1 MFVLLL
7 FAPVVGILDGFGI
20 SLLIPVFTGFL
31 SGTGEIEANSFTAL
45 IVKVFGWVNVNPS
58 LRNILITAIVLILL
72 KSVLRLLHIGI
83 SAFLNSKVMA
93 SLRVRVITGFSE
105 MKYMNYLSLNTGH
118 VLNTGVSE
126 VNKYAAGMIA
136 FLESI
141 NTLFILVG
149 YGLAILM
156 LSWKATVYIILFGG
170 LVSFIYAFF
179 NKKSKQYSRE
189 VSSNNREYAK
199 YLIELVNFFKYLKAT
214 GRFQYLGNKLKR
226 NIRSL
231 KRLIFNTEINKNMT
245 NIIQEPLSVVLI
257 AGLFLVNGW
266 LMNEPV
272 SVLLII
278 LGISYRM
285 SGIVSQFQG
294 RKQNFF
300 STIGSLEAVSGML
313 GNLEENKEPVY
324 QPGELHFRK
333 SLKLN
338 DISFAYNNRIPVLD
352 RINLEIQCNET
363 VAFVG
368 ASGAGKSTLID
379 VLCGLLVP
387 DSGKISVDEHTCSD
401 LCNDDWRSKVG
412 YVTQESII
420 FDTTILQNITLSESG
435 NVSEKELNNALLWS
449 DSFRFVE
456 DSENGLESELGDKGM
471 RLSGGQKQRIS
482 LARELYRSP
491 ELLVLDE
498 ATSALDSNSE
508 MVIRESLEYLKG
520 KITVIMIAHRLA
532 TVKHADR
539 IFVLDSGKISEVGSF
554 NELMN
559 NKDSLFF
566 ELASQQNLG

>member
-539 IFVLDSGKISEVGSF
+539 IFVLDSGQISEVGSF

>member
-333 SLKLN
+333 TLKLN